1 MKTTQYYPVLTDY
14 GKSFPF
20 YVCTIGTSQRQE
32 PIYRPNGLEKYQ
44 ILYTVRGEGRA
55 EADGKIYPLKPHTI
69 LFSPKNTRHCY
80 HGYTDD
86 WQTKWI
92 TFGGSGA
99 DMFRGRK
106 TEIWELPEAFS
117 FHDCYFKI
125 MRLRETEEWEIKS
138 SVILYEL
145 LLNCRDFSLAA
156 QTSVYSLKNRLAPV
170 INYIYAHFREE
181 MDLSSLA
188 SEIGV
193 TEEHF
198 CRIFKEFT
206 GIRPFEYITDL
217 RIQAAKTILFE
228 NPELKIEDVARECGY
243 HSTSYF
249 IKKFKEREHMPP
261 QKCRAMILN
270 RSAFGE
276 KIPPDG
282 SR

>member
-1 MKTTQYYPVLTDY
+1 MKTIQYYPVLTNY
-14 GKSFPF
+14 VKSFPF
-20 YVCTIGTSQRQE
+20 YVCTIGVSQRQE
-32 PIYRPNGLEKYQ
+32 PICRPSGMEQYQ
-44 ILYTVRGEGRA
+44 LLYTVCGEGRV

-69 LFSPKNTRHCY
+69 LFSPKNTLHCY
-80 HGYTDD
+80 YGYTED

-99 DMFRGRK
+99 DMFRDRG

-117 FHDCYFKI
+117 FQDYHFRI

-145 LLNCRDFSLAA
+145 LLNCRDFSSTM
-156 QTSVYSLKNRLAPV
+156 QTSVYSLKNRLEPV
-170 INYIYAHFREE
+170 INYIYVHFREDL
-181 MDLSSLA
+181 DLSSLA

-198 CRIFKEFT
+198 CRIFKEFA

-217 RIQAAKTILFE
+217 RIQTAKTILFE
-228 NPELKIEDVARECGY
+228 NPEQKIEDVARECGY

-261 QKCRAMILN
+261 QKYRAMILN
-270 RSAFGE
+270 TAALGE
-276 KIPPDG
+276 KTPRNR